1 MKYISQINAFYIWL
15 ETNELSQ
22 SARHL
27 WHALMHTAN
36 RTGWQPSFAIAV
48 SSLVEKTGIEKRT
61 LFRARNELKQA
72 GRIDWT
78 ARSGNQ
84 SAIYSIIPFPD
95 QGDDPCVTQ
104 PVAQSV
110 TQPVALSDAHDSMG
124 NTDTQYVAQD
134 VTQPVAQCVTQPV
147 TITRQRQDKDKDIDH
162 KTCKTRAKTTAK
174 GLKEPKVQFAEF
186 VSLSQAE
193 YDKLVQEL
201 GEPATLKAIDI
212 LNSYKGSSGKKYA
225 SDYLAMRNWTLDRV
239 RKDHPELLRAAL
251 KPQDPSENPFE
262 NWGGFQ

>member
-95 QGDDPCVTQ
+95 QCDDLCVT
-104 PVAQSV
+104 QSV
-110 TQPVALSDAHDSMG
+110 TQPVTLSDTHESMDIP
-124 NTDTQYVAQD
+124 DTQP
-134 VTQPVAQCVTQPV
+134 VTQPVTQYVVQPVTQPV
-147 TITRQRQDKDKDIDH
+147 TITRQRQDKDKDKDH
-162 KTCKTRAKTTAK
+162 KTCKTRAKTTTK

-186 VSLSQAE
+186 VSLSQSE
-193 YDKLVQEL
+193 YDKLVQEI

-212 LNSYKGSSGKKYA
+212 INSYKGASGRKYA

-239 RKDHPELLRAAL
+239 RKDHPELFRASS
-251 KPQDPSENPFE
+251 KPQDPTANPFE
-262 NWGGFQ
+262 GWEGFQ